1 MQTATL
7 PHNIRLIAWHKMLRE
22 MGFLTSVYV
31 LFAAWR
37 GVSLAEFMVI
47 QGIFVLAMLLSDPF
61 ISPLADKYGRKPVLF
76 AGSLLWMVGH
86 IFIGFG
92 FGWNSFVVG
101 EVLLGLGAACNRSAS
116 EALLYD
122 TLLAEGRAEEHQDIQ
137 ARQWRIA
144 SYAAG
149 ITMVVGAV
157 LYQVSPYIPATLT
170 VVFTAVLPFIAL
182 RTKEVH
188 LTDNTTRPTYRQIV
202 RAAWSNLASPATRWL
217 VLVPAFI
224 GGSTA
229 VLFWSIQPVFT
240 GQGVAMWLL
249 GGLMALHFYLRGVSA
264 GLCPRLVRR
273 YGAHASFA
281 MCVVA
286 MLSGFLAMAFA
297 PWWVA
302 YPFFVVGTGFT
313 YMMTETLG
321 KDLLQR
327 SVKSS
332 YRSAS
337 LGGYQAIG
345 RIIGAS
351 AMFGFPALQVAF
363 GMPVALTALG
373 LTAAAAAA
381 FSLSRLRVV

>member
-7 PHNIRLIAWHKMLRE
+7 PHNIHLICWHKMLRE
-22 MGFLTSVYV
+22 MGFLTSIYV
-31 LFAAWR
+31 IFAAWR
-37 GVSLAEFMVI
+37 GVSLPEFMVI
-47 QGIFVLAMLLSDPF
+47 QGIFVLAMLFSDPF
-61 ISPLADKYGRKPVLF
+61 LSPLADKYGRKPVLV

-86 IFIGFG
+86 VFIGFG
-92 FGWNSFVVG
+92 FGWNSFVLG
-101 EVLLGLGAACNRSAS
+101 EILLGLGAACNRSAS

-122 TLLAEGRAEEHQDIQ
+122 TLLAEGRAEEHQDVQ

-170 VVFTAVLPFIAL
+170 VLFNVALPVVAL
-182 RTKEVH
+182 RMKEVH

-202 RAAWSNLASPATRWL
+202 HAAWSNLASPATRWL

-229 VLFWSIQPVFT
+229 VLFWSVQPVFT
-240 GQGVAMWLL
+240 GQGVATWVL

-264 GLCPRLVRR
+264 GFCPRLVRR
-273 YGAHASFA
+273 YGVHASFG
-281 MCVVA
+281 MCIVT
-286 MLSGFLAMAFA
+286 MLMGFIAMAFT

-302 YPFFVVGTGFT
+302 YPFYVIGTGFT

-321 KDLLQR
+321 KDLIQR

-332 YRSAS
+332 FRSAS
-337 LGGYQAIG
+337 LGGYQAVG

-351 AMFGFPALQVAF
+351 AMFGFPAVQVAF
-363 GMPVALTALG
+363 GMPLALTALG
-373 LTAAAAAA
+373 ITAAIAAA
-381 FSLSRLRVV
+381 FCLKRMRAV